1 MQHNSNTPWQGAVAN
16 QDAIWTY
23 SSDYRGGD
31 KIPWAN
37 QTIIKQ
43 PNSWFPKDH
52 WKHLGNGG
60 DSFNDSK
67 SGYFA
72 GGNSGTFNPAG
83 NYSYTSEVYKIDFS
97 TGTGFTPGSNR
108 GQTNAWAG
116 NAQSPDKG
124 YSFGGERSPSGPHTT
139 AYYMKFSSGS
149 WSEIPGSG
157 FPSWLSS
164 HSAGTGNV
172 TNAYMG
178 GGRNPNYTYSYIW
191 KFAYSTETGSQTP
204 ARLVGGGTN
213 NQNFG
218 YLAATGDQEKGYWGG
233 TPGGGRGKL
242 VYATDTL
249 SNISNYNYRANN
261 SWAVSNADM
270 NRSGK
275 IGTNI
280 EVL

>member
-1 MQHNSNTPWQGAVAN
+1 MS
-16 QDAIWTY
+16 
-23 SSDYRGGD
+23 
-31 KIPWAN
+31 
-37 QTIIKQ
+37 
-43 PNSWFPKDH
+43 FP
-52 WKHLGNGG
+52 
-60 DSFNDSK
+60 
-67 SGYFA
+67 
-72 GGNSGTFNPAG
+72 
-83 NYSYTSEVYKIDFS
+83 
-97 TGTGFTPGSNR
+97 
-108 GQTNAWAG
+108 TN
-116 NAQSPDKG
+116 
-124 YSFGGERSPSGPHTT
+124 
-139 AYYMKFSSGS
+139 S

-157 FPSWLSS
+157 FPSWQSAF
-164 HSAGTGNV
+164 SAGTGNV

-242 VYATDTL
+242 VYSTDTL
-249 SNISNYNYRANN
+249 SNIPNYNHKANN